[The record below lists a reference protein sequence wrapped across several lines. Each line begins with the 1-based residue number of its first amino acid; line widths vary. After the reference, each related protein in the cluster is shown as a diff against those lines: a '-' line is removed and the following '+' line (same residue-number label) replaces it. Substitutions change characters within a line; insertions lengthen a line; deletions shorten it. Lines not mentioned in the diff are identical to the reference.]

1 LGSERVLLAECS
13 VSLFLAGRRLL
24 KKSEALLERGS
35 VRFAGCGPRPLHD
48 ANRLTGRE
56 PIQIVS
62 RTNSVLVGDRL
73 RKRKLELAR
82 NLSHDQ
88 KYSKDSFLVQSLFNV
103 TPRTS
108 PETFITQ
115 RLTRRTAC

>member
-1 LGSERVLLAECS
+1 MLFAEGS
-13 VSLFLAGRRLL
+13 VSLLLAGRRLL